1 LSRDVSFP
9 FPTLPLN
16 AEAIQLFAAA
26 FRRFPGLAL
35 VVAVSGIAWLAERVL
50 VATTGHAV
58 LEAIV
63 LAILIGAAVRSFWAP
78 PESFA
83 PGIAFAAGTL
93 LEISIVLL
101 GFGADLGQFIRA
113 GLPLVAA
120 IVGVVI
126 AAIFVGV
133 MIGRALGLAPVHAL
147 LVACGNAICGNSAI
161 AALAPVVGAR
171 KDEVASAIAY
181 TAVLGVAVILGLPF
195 LAPLF
200 GLNDYQYG
208 ILAGLTVYAVP
219 QVIAAAYPVSVLAGQ
234 TATLV
239 KLVRV
244 LMLGPLVV
252 VLSLRER
259 RRRRREHAK
268 LTESPA
274 RALTRTG
281 LGELLPWFVIGFMV
295 TGAMRSA
302 AVVSIPFADGARD
315 AARDLTI
322 LAMAALG
329 LNVDIHAIRRVGP
342 KVAATVTGSLAVMV
356 TIALLIVHWLPRAA

>member
-1 LSRDVSFP
+1 MLS
-9 FPTLPLN
+9 
-16 AEAIQLFAAA
+16 AIS
-26 FRRFPGLAL
+26 RRLPGLSL
-35 VVAVSGIAWLAERVL
+35 VLAVSVLAWIAERAL
-50 VATTGHAV
+50 TAATGHPT

-63 LAILIGAAVRSFWAP
+63 LAILIGAVIRFFWAP
-78 PESFA
+78 SVIFA
-83 PGIAFAAGTL
+83 PGIGFAAGLL

-101 GFGADLGQFIRA
+101 GFGADLRQFLRA
-113 GLPLVAA
+113 GLPLVAS

-126 AAIFVGV
+126 AAILTGV
-133 MIGRALGLAPVHAL
+133 AVGRALGLSPVHAL

-171 KDEVASAIAY
+171 QDEVASAIAY
-181 TAVLGVAVILGLPF
+181 TAVLGVVVILGLPF

-200 GLNDYQYG
+200 ALNDYQYG

-219 QVIAAAYPVSVLAGQ
+219 QVIAAAYPVSLLAGH

-259 RRRRREHAK
+259 RRARRAHAA
-268 LTESPA
+268 LGESPSA
-274 RALTRTG
+274 ALAHTG
-281 LGELLPWFVIGFMV
+281 VGKLLPWFVVGFMIA
-295 TGAMRSA
+295 GSLRSA
-302 AVVSIPFADGARD
+302 GAVSLPFADSARD
-315 AARDLTI
+315 SARALTV

-356 TIALLIVHWLPRAA
+356 AIALVIVRSVPR